1 MKTLKELEAI
11 RDDIINML
19 ITAIGTPRGGLWKDS
34 YKDEECFA
42 DLDYS
47 RSHPY
52 GIDAIKVICKADC
65 TVDVCVYT
73 SRSERPTS
81 RFERSAILICSR
93 QWTNLTSLYGDE
105 IDEVV
110 DAIKTGNAGKA
121 SKYEDTSKYFE
132 SVAFDSYS

>member
-34 YKDEECFA
+34 YKDKECFA

-52 GIDAIKVICKADC
+52 GIDAIKVICNADC
-65 TVDVCVYT
+65 ICARACAAT
-73 SRSERPTS
+73 SRPDS
-81 RFERSAILICSR
+81 RNPRA
-93 QWTNLTSLYGDE
+93 T
-105 IDEVV
+105 
-110 DAIKTGNAGKA
+110 AA
-121 SKYEDTSKYFE
+121 
-132 SVAFDSYS
+132 